1 VVSLSKIQVYSTGG
15 ITVKLITYYSYYGS
29 MADPLDA
36 LHDQAKSGADAI
48 ICRIRLC
55 ADNVPVVYKDSSVAQ
70 MCLREERV
78 DELTFREIDAL
89 MQLGS
94 RRILTLDRLLDGY
107 SGDVPVILHFRGFHP
122 DADMIHRTALSP
134 RFLFASDSVQ
144 QIRFVADAYPGC
156 GTVGFASHIPVA
168 EEMIGAGAR
177 AVCLYGREIHQ
188 YPKDR
193 IPMESD
199 RCGIWFDVHREPV
212 SGIDSLMESVRE
224 FGGSGI
230 AVSPEW
236 IR

>member
-1 VVSLSKIQVYSTGG
+1 M
-15 ITVKLITYYSYYGS
+15 KLITYYSYYGS

-199 RCGIWFDVHREPV
+199 RCGIWFDGHREPV

-224 FGGSGI
+224 LGGSGS

>member
-1 VVSLSKIQVYSTGG
+1 M
-15 ITVKLITYYSYYGS
+15 KLITYYSYYGS

-212 SGIDSLMESVRE
+212 SGIDSLMESVWE
-224 FGGSGI
+224 LGGSGI

>member
-1 VVSLSKIQVYSTGG
+1 M
-15 ITVKLITYYSYYGS
+15 KLITYYSYYGS

-107 SGDVPVILHFRGFHP
+107 SGDVPVILHFSGFHP

>member
-1 VVSLSKIQVYSTGG
+1 M
-15 ITVKLITYYSYYGS
+15 KLITYYSYYGS

-36 LHDQAKSGADAI
+36 LHDQAKSGVDAI
-48 ICRIRLC
+48 LCRIRLC
-55 ADNVPVVYKDSSVAQ
+55 ADNVPVVYKDPSVAQ
-70 MCLREERV
+70 LCLREERV
-78 DELTFREIDAL
+78 DELTYREIDAL

-94 RRILTLDRLLDGY
+94 RRILTLDRLFDGY
-107 SGDVPVILHFRGFHP
+107 CGDVPVILHFRGFHP
-122 DADMIHRTALSP
+122 EAEIIQRTALSP

-144 QIRFVADAYPGC
+144 QIRFVAEAYPGC

-177 AVCLYGREIHQ
+177 AVCLYGREITQ
-188 YPKDR
+188 YEKDR
-193 IPMESD
+193 IPKESD
-199 RCGIWFDVHREPV
+199 RCGIWFDVNREPAG
-212 SGIDSLMESVRE
+212 GIDSLMASVRE

>member
-1 VVSLSKIQVYSTGG
+1 M
-15 ITVKLITYYSYYGS
+15 KLITYYSYYGS

-168 EEMIGAGAR
+168 EEMIWAGAR

>member
-1 VVSLSKIQVYSTGG
+1 M
-15 ITVKLITYYSYYGS
+15 KLITYYSYYGS

-36 LHDQAKSGADAI
+36 LHDQAKSGVDAI

-55 ADNVPVVYKDSSVAQ
+55 ADNVPVVYIDPSVAQ

-78 DELTFREIDAL
+78 DELTYREIDAL

-94 RRILTLDRLLDGY
+94 RRLLTLDRLFDGY
-107 SGDVPVILHFRGFHP
+107 CGDVPVILHFRGFRP
-122 DADMIHRTALSP
+122 DSGMIHRTALDI

-144 QIRFVADAYPGC
+144 QIRFVSDAYPRC

-168 EEMIGAGAR
+168 EEMMQAGAR
-177 AVCLYGREIHQ
+177 AVCLYGREICQ
-188 YPKDR
+188 YPKNR

-199 RCGIWFDVHREPV
+199 RCSIWFDVNREPV
-212 SGIDSLMESVRE
+212 GGIDSLVEQVRD

-230 AVSPEW
+230 TVPPEF